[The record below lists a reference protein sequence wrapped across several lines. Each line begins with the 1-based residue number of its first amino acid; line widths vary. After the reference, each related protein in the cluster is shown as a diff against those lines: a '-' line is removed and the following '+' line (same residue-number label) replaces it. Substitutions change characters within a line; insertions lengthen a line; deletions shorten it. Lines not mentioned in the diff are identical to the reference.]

1 MPIIAGRASAA
12 YGAGFGKVLGGAAF
26 APVGA
31 FDALSTVIV
40 PVGGLSTITF
50 AGIPQTGYS
59 HLQIRE
65 ISKTT
70 SGTDSGITIN
80 DGTVAVYRH
89 HVAADGSG
97 ISSFNASASAFIM
110 FTTGSAG
117 TSIFSS
123 SVVDFLDYSSSIKTK
138 TVRSFSGRDLNGSGF
153 IGLASA
159 LFNTTNPITSIT
171 LTPGSGNFAQH
182 TQFALYG
189 VK

>member
-12 YGAGFGKVLGGAAF
+12 YGAGFSRVVTAPF
-26 APVGA
+26 TPVGSY
-31 FDALSTVIV
+31 DALGSVTVGA
-40 PVGGLSTITF
+40 GGLSEITF
-50 AGIPQTGYS
+50 SGIPQTGYS

-80 DGTVAVYRH
+80 GGTAAVYRH
-89 HVAADGSG
+89 HLAGDGSG
-97 ISSFNASASAFIM
+97 VSSFSATASAFIM
-110 FTTGSAG
+110 FSAG
-117 TSIFSS
+117 STGTNIFSA
-123 SVVDFLDYSSSIKTK
+123 SVVDFLDYSSSTKNK
-138 TVRSFSGRDLNGSGF
+138 TVRSLSGRDLNGSGLLG
-153 IGLASA
+153 IASA

-171 LTPGSGNFAQH
+171 LTPGSGNFAQY